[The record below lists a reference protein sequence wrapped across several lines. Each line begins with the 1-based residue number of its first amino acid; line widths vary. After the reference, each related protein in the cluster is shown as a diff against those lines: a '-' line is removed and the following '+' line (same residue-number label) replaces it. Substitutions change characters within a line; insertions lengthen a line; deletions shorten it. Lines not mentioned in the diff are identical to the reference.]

1 MDGSTMLFNTP
12 EKVPATPAKAEPTKN
27 VKILTWVTEMPNRED
42 MVGSETVARHAMPNR
57 VRVTNS
63 ASPAKST
70 AAITSVESSAAL
82 MVMPPMVN
90 ISRSGGGEYD

>member
-42 MVGSETVARHAMPNR
+42 MVGSDTVARHAMPNQ

-70 AAITSVESSAAL
+70 AANTNNKNTTTQKKK
-82 MVMPPMVN
+82 PPKKN
-90 ISRSGGGEYD
+90 NTHNNGGE